1 LKARLNAK
9 ILIIQKSRK
18 KVMVISDN
26 QNVMKTRGRKKSKT
40 PSILIMLFFIAA
52 DIYLVSLYS
61 YYYASNTDLSFFE
74 ILVMMSDMKG
84 PHIILELARNANML
98 RFFLMSQLVVMP
110 LCYVLYILIFLD
122 RKKDISYQGMEQG
135 SAKWATEK
143 DRRNFR
149 SFDGSIIVQKDL
161 YIDPMDRRLNLNR
174 LIVGGPGSGKSR
186 FEIKPNVMQMN
197 SSYIITDPKGEIY
210 RDTASMLE
218 QNGYKVR
225 VLNLVEPKHSNCY
238 NPFAY
243 IHDEKDVLILCDTII
258 KNTSDKGAHKGDEF
272 WIQSQRALLQ
282 AIIFYLM
289 ALRKEYRHMHNVL
302 RIVSSAQVIDEDYEF
317 EADTRDPLS
326 ELFEGLRDDIRK
338 DMAAGNEVNNFKNLA
353 VMNYDVFKLAAGKT
367 AKSILVSL
375 AVRLSIW
382 SVGDITKLMATDEM
396 NISMAGYEK
405 TAIFVI
411 IPDSFSTFNV
421 IASMFYSQVFS
432 TLYYEA
438 DFKCGGSL
446 PILVQC
452 LLDEFANI
460 GQIPDFEKYI
470 ATMRSRNISA
480 VPVIQAMAQLK
491 NLYKET
497 WETILGCCDTLHFL
511 GTTDQETLKYISD
524 KLGKAT
530 IKQYERSRSRG
541 ARNSRS
547 TSDSERSIQRSLMNP
562 DELFKMPKEDSIV
575 FIKGYPP
582 FYGRKYDIIR
592 HPQYRFINNSP
603 SDIREKLNNE
613 NVKYKIIE
621 IGG

>member
-1 LKARLNAK
+1 
-9 ILIIQKSRK
+9 
-18 KVMVISDN
+18 MGVIVDN
-26 QNVMKTRGRKKSKT
+26 QNVMKTRGRGQSKIT
-40 PSILIMLFFIAA
+40 SILIVLFFIAA

-61 YYYASNTDLSFFE
+61 YYSCINVGLSFIDIF
-74 ILVMMSDMKG
+74 IKMADLKSPYV
-84 PHIILELARNANML
+84 ILEVVRNPQML
-98 RFFLMSQLVVMP
+98 RAFFMTQLFAIP
-110 LCYVLYILIFLD
+110 FCYILYILIFLD
-122 RKKDISYQGMEQG
+122 KKKDLSYQGMEQG
-135 SAKWATEK
+135 SAGWAKEK
-143 DRRNFR
+143 DRKNFS
-149 SFDGSIIVQKDL
+149 SFDDSIIVQKDL

-210 RDTASMLE
+210 RDTAYMLE

-225 VLNLVEPKHSNCY
+225 VLNLVEPKYSNCY

-243 IHDEKDVLILCDTII
+243 INDEKDVLILCDTII
-258 KNTSDKGAHKGDEF
+258 KNTSDKGTNKGDEF
-272 WIQSQRALLQ
+272 WIQSQKALLQ
-282 AIIFYLM
+282 AILFYLM
-289 ALRKEYRHMHNVL
+289 TLKKEYRHMHNVL
-302 RIVSSAQVIDEDYEF
+302 RIVSSAQVIDEDYEY
-317 EADTRDPLS
+317 EEDARDPLADI
-326 ELFEGLRDDIRK
+326 FEGLRSDIRE
-338 DMAAGNEVNNFKNLA
+338 DMAAGREVNNFKNLA

-382 SVGDITKLMATDEM
+382 SVDDIAKLMAIDEM

-411 IPDSFSTFNV
+411 LPDSFSTFNV
-421 IASMFYSQVFS
+421 IASMFYSQVFA

-438 DFKCGGSL
+438 DFKCGGPL
-446 PILVQC
+446 PLLVQC

-480 VPVIQAMAQLK
+480 VPVIQALAQLK
-491 NLYKET
+491 HLYKET
-497 WETILGCCDTLHFL
+497 WETILGCCDALHFL
-511 GTTDQETLKYISD
+511 GTTDQETLKYVSD

-547 TSDSERSIQRSLMNP
+547 ASDSERSVQRSLMNP

-575 FIKGYPP
+575 FIKGYSP
-582 FYGRKYDIIR
+582 FYGRKFDITK
-592 HPQYRFINNSP
+592 HPQYKHVDNCP
-603 SDIREKLNNE
+603 VDIRERLNNRD
-613 NVKYKIIE
+613 VKYKIIE